1 MKAIYFEVTEEK
13 KQRLNVQLAVL
24 GLKMS
29 TYGNAIVDM
38 LLRYPEE
45 SAPIE
50 KKIIENIIRGNQ

>member
-45 SAPIE
+45 PAE